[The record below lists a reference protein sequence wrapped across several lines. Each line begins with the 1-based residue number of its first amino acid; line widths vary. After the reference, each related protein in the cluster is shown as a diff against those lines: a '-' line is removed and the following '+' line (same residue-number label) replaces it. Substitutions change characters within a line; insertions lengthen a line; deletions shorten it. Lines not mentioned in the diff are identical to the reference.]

1 MKSNIFKVY
10 IIEKE
15 RERMIEKEKE
25 SLDPLA
31 LNPSFLSSG
40 FYITL

>member
-10 IIEKE
+10 IIKKE

-31 LNPSFLSSG
+31 LNPFLSSG